1 MAVPGDEV
9 GRRLGESG
17 GNGEGLESYPLVVV
31 GGAEV
36 VGAGLSTARGGR
48 RRVCSGDAGR
58 AKSDRGAS
66 VGRGQAR
73 GGFDLG
79 RDGPGRWL
87 HARPGKGRR

>member
-1 MAVPGDEV
+1 MRGKV
-9 GRRLGESG
+9 GKD
-17 GNGEGLESYPLVVV
+17 GEGAKPHLWMVLDGV
-31 GGAEV
+31 EV
-36 VGAGLSTARGGR
+36 IGAGLSTAAGGGTGR
-48 RRVCSGDAGR
+48 RRRFSGDAGR

-79 RDGPGRWL
+79 RDGPERWL